1 MCSIKKPLP
10 NGKNNPKFL
19 GLIQLIDAAI
29 KKGLIQQ
36 DPYNKNNIIVYC
48 TDLDESIY
56 GIKEGWCSANIID
69 TMGEMKSRL
78 SYGNRKD
85 FDSFIKALKNQG
97 YVAEFSDEGDFL
109 KLRKNENENE
119 EESK

>member
-19 GLIQLIDAAI
+19 GLVQLIDAAI

-69 TMGEMKSRL
+69 TMREMSNRL
-78 SYGNRKD
+78 SYSERKD
-85 FDSFIKALKNQG
+85 FDDLIDAFKNQG
-97 YVAEFSDEGDFL
+97 FIAEFSDEGDFL
-109 KLRKNENENE
+109 ELRKTENE
-119 EESK
+119 EEK

>member
-1 MCSIKKPLP
+1 MCSIKKPFSD
-10 NGKNNPKFL
+10 GKDNPKFQ

-29 KKGLIQQ
+29 KEGLIQQ

-48 TDLDESIY
+48 TDLDESLY

-69 TMGEMKSRL
+69 TMREMKSRL

-97 YVAEFSDEGDFL
+97 YVAEFSNEGDFL

>member
-19 GLIQLIDAAI
+19 GLVQLIDAAT

-48 TDLDESIY
+48 TDLDESLY

-69 TMGEMKSRL
+69 TMREMKSRL

-97 YVAEFSDEGDFL
+97 YVAEFSNEGDFL

>member
-10 NGKNNPKFL
+10 HGKNNPKFL
-19 GLIQLIDAAI
+19 GLVQLIDAAI

-48 TDLDESIY
+48 TDLDESLY

-69 TMGEMKSRL
+69 TMREMKSRL

-97 YVAEFSDEGDFL
+97 YVAEFSNEGDFL